1 MKIETRGLSAVKAPP
16 GGDDKHGQVTGSR
29 AGHTTMVDAPITDLA
44 EFLARHRASILHHW
58 LTAVD
63 RASPPEAPPPVASW
77 PLGADDLIDGLTRAV
92 RDGLVHDLH
101 VAAGGAAERLATR
114 ALSVGAS
121 LRETIAPLATLRDSV
136 LDAWRAEVGAELSGP
151 ALQLL
156 HRAIDLVTTAAS
168 ERYVSAHH
176 ETLAALDRISAAA
189 FAPHGLDDLL
199 HRLLGVIVGGSTAID
214 TGSILLRDG
223 DWLVARAVVGLG
235 DDLRGEGFRFRI
247 GEGFVG
253 RIAAERR
260 PRLVSGD
267 ELEAVV
273 TNPLLKAKGLRSL
286 YGLPLQSEGELLGV
300 AHIGSAR
307 PAAFS
312 EQDRRLFDAMCARAT
327 VAIRLHLLQES
338 SETKLSELETVL
350 ESIPDAVIVADG
362 RSVHHANRAA
372 LALVGVGSVDEL
384 NRSARSL
391 SEVIEARHLDTGEP
405 LAPEE
410 RPITRAL
417 RGETVTTEIMLRQLR
432 TRADVLVRCAV
443 APVRS
448 GSAIV
453 GAVAACMDITQRKH
467 EEAERER
474 LYREATQAVAD
485 RQHILAVV
493 SHDLRNPLNTIRLAA
508 STLQDDG
515 MPAELKAK
523 GLNAIMRGTTRM
535 NQLISDL
542 LDVAS
547 IESGRLAITA
557 VPQDPL
563 ALVEEVVDLF
573 SPQAASRGLTLVME
587 APGELPLIRGDRH
600 RLLQVLSNLVSNALK
615 VTAAGSVTVRAAG
628 RDAEV
633 EFAVIDTG
641 PGVPEAVRGSIF
653 EPYWRSENATYKGTG
668 LGLAI
673 SRGIVEGHGGR
684 IWIESTPGRGAAF
697 LFALPTA

>member
-1 MKIETRGLSAVKAPP
+1 VTDASAGPTTI
-16 GGDDKHGQVTGSR
+16 TGTSI
-29 AGHTTMVDAPITDLA
+29 ADLA

-58 LTAVD
+58 ATAID
-63 RASPPEAPPPVASW
+63 RASTPEASPPVAALQ
-77 PLGADDLIDGLTRAV
+77 LGADDLIDGLTRAV
-92 RDGLVHDLH
+92 ADGLVHDLD
-101 VAAGGAAERLATR
+101 VAASGSADRLATR
-114 ALSVGAS
+114 ALSIGAS
-121 LRETIAPLATLRDSV
+121 LRQTIAPLASLRDTV
-136 LDAWRAEVGAELSGP
+136 LDTWRAEVGAELNGP
-151 ALQLL
+151 ALRLL
-156 HRAIDLVTTAAS
+156 HRAIDLVTAAAA

-176 ETLAALDRISAAA
+176 QTLAALDRISVVA
-189 FAPHGLDDLL
+189 FERHALDDLL
-199 HRLLGVIVGGSTAID
+199 HRLLGVIVEAPTSVD

-223 DWLVARAVVGLG
+223 DWLVARAAVGLE
-235 DDLRGEGFRFRI
+235 DELRGEGFRLRI
-247 GEGFVG
+247 GEGFAG

-267 ELEAVV
+267 ELEAMV
-273 TNPLLKAKGLRSL
+273 TSPFLKAKRLTSL
-286 YGLPLQSEGELLGV
+286 YGVPLQSDGELLGV
-300 AHIGSAR
+300 AHIGSVR
-307 PAAFS
+307 PTTFS

-327 VAIRLHLLQES
+327 IAIRLHLLQDS

-350 ESIPDAVIVADG
+350 ESIPDAVIVADA

-372 LALVGVGSVDEL
+372 LALVGVGSVEEL

-391 SEVIEARHLDTGEP
+391 SEVIEARHVDTGEP

-410 RPITRAL
+410 RPMARAL

-432 TRADVLVRCAV
+432 TQSDVLVRCAV

-448 GSAIV
+448 GNVIV

-474 LYREATQAVAD
+474 LYREAKQAVAD
-485 RQHILAVV
+485 RQHVLAVV

-523 GLNAIMRGTTRM
+523 GLNALLRATTRM

-547 IESGRLAITA
+547 LESGRLAIAA

-563 ALVEEVVDLF
+563 VLVEEAIDLF
-573 SPQAASRGLTLVME
+573 SPQAASRGLTLVKE
-587 APGELPLIRGDRH
+587 APQGLPLIRGDRN
-600 RLLQVLSNLVSNALK
+600 RLLQVLSNLLSNALK
-615 VTAAGSVTVRAAG
+615 VTESGSVTLRATH
-628 RDAEV
+628 REAEV

-653 EPYWRSENATYKGTG
+653 DPYWRSPNATYKGTG

-684 IWIESTPGRGAAF
+684 IWIESTPGHGAAF
-697 LFALPTA
+697 LFTTPTA